1 MIEVS
6 EVSGPDDMAAC
17 RALRRAVFID
27 EQNVPEDDE
36 WDGLDADARHWLVC
50 DGDVPVA
57 TMRLRMLGD
66 VGKIER
72 VCVLATHRGAGHGAA
87 LIRAAL
93 DALGATPG
101 VRRAKLGAQLHA
113 IRFYES
119 FGFEVY
125 GPEFMDG
132 GMPHRHM
139 ARVLG

>member
-1 MIEVS
+1 MTEPCEIA
-6 EVSGPDDMAAC
+6 GPADLARC
-17 RALRRAVFID
+17 RDLRRAVFID
-27 EQNVPEDDE
+27 EQNVPEDEE
-36 WDGLDADARHWLVC
+36 WDGLDAGARHWLVW

-57 TMRLRMLGD
+57 TMRLRILGD

-72 VCVLATHRGAGHGAA
+72 VCVLAAHRGAGHGAA
-87 LIRAAL
+87 LIRVALAAL
-93 DALGATPG
+93 DATPG
-101 VRRAKLGAQLHA
+101 VRTARLGAQLHA

-119 FGFEVY
+119 FGFEVH